1 MQVFSLEHFKKDKR
15 ITRRSLRIS
24 LRSGWPQECDG
35 KPVEEVRKVYKILP
49 EWTVEK
55 KEQQPK

>member
-1 MQVFSLEHFKKDKR
+1 MQVFSLELFKKDKR

-35 KPVEEVRKVYKILP
+35 KPVEEVRKVYKILS
-49 EWTVEK
+49 EWVENREEK
-55 KEQQPK
+55 GCK